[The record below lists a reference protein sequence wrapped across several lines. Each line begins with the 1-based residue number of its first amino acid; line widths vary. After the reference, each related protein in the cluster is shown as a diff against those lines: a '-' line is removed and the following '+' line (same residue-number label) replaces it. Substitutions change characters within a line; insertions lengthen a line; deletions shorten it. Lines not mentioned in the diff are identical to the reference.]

1 MTLRNA
7 YEFALIESN
16 KLKAPS
22 ILLEDFIYLFNKAIQ
37 QYVNSVYNRA
47 EYNQQSSDDIGFLQ
61 TTTIIKVGQIT
72 PRQEFNDTI
81 WELELPKDYV
91 HLLNCMAEFIGN
103 DSKSRCGDDSLKTI
117 TSPCQRLTADMY
129 PGIINNYYM
138 KPSHKKP
145 YYYIINHNT
154 ESQTPTNPEMDE
166 EVGYEPEFIGEND
179 EYRFYAL
186 KGNDNARVVNQSIV
200 KIEIHS
206 GSSQWTLDKLY
217 VTYLKAPKYY
227 SMTQDQILEIVDHT
241 PVLEF
246 PDYVCYE
253 IINIYVR
260 LFLENA
266 SDPRLQTN
274 VPINQTIAIPGSK

>member
-47 EYNQQSSDDIGFLQ
+47 EYNQQSSDDISFLQ
-61 TTTIIKVGQIT
+61 TVAIIEAKDVK
-72 PRQEFNDTI
+72 PKQEFNDTI
-81 WELELPKDYV
+81 WELKLPKDYV
-91 HLLNCMAEFIGN
+91 HLLNCMTEFTGT
-103 DSKSRCGDDSLKTI
+103 DSKSRCGNDSLKTI
-117 TSPCQRLTADMY
+117 TSLCQRLTADMY
-129 PGIINNYYM
+129 PSIINNYYM

-154 ESQTPTNPEMDE
+154 ESETPTNPEMDDE
-166 EVGYEPEFIGEND
+166 FGYKPEFIGEN

-186 KGNDNARVVNQSIV
+186 KENESRVVNQSVV

-217 VTYLKAPKYY
+217 ITYLKAPKYY
-227 SMTQDQILEIVDHT
+227 SMTQDQILAIKDET
-241 PVLEF
+241 PILEF

-253 IINIYVR
+253 IINIFVR

-274 VPINQTIAIPGSK
+274 VPINQTIAVPGSK

>member
-1 MTLRNA
+1 
-7 YEFALIESN
+7 
-16 KLKAPS
+16 
-22 ILLEDFIYLFNKAIQ
+22 
-37 QYVNSVYNRA
+37 
-47 EYNQQSSDDIGFLQ
+47 
-61 TTTIIKVGQIT
+61 
-72 PRQEFNDTI
+72 
-81 WELELPKDYV
+81 
-91 HLLNCMAEFIGN
+91 MAEFIGN

-186 KGNDNARVVNQSIV
+186 KGNDNARVVNQSVV

-206 GSSQWTLDKLY
+206 GSSQ
-217 VTYLKAPKYY
+217 
-227 SMTQDQILEIVDHT
+227 
-241 PVLEF
+241 
-246 PDYVCYE
+246 
-253 IINIYVR
+253 
-260 LFLENA
+260 
-266 SDPRLQTN
+266 
-274 VPINQTIAIPGSK
+274 